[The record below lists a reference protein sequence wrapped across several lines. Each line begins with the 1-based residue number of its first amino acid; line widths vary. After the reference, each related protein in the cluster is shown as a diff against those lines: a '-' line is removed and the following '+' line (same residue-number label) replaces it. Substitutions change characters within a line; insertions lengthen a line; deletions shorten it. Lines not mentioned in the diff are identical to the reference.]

1 MSYVFDCRA
10 GHVSKR
16 QRGFTLIELLIAVVI
31 VGIIASIA
39 YPSYTRYVE
48 RSTRSDAHTA
58 LLQAAAELE
67 RCYANRYSYSGC
79 QLSNYSSPS
88 GHYTIT
94 AVIGSNNADSD
105 SDSSS
110 SYLLTASTDR
120 ADGCPKDITLNAR
133 GQRSPMEC
141 W

>member
-31 VGIIASIA
+31 IGIIASIA

-48 RSTRSDAHTA
+48 RSVRSDGQTA
-58 LLQAAAELE
+58 LLQAASEME
-67 RCYANRYSYSGC
+67 RCYSRDYTYEEC
-79 QLSNYSSPS
+79 DLEMTVSPS
-88 GHYTIT
+88 GHYDISADTDSQ
-94 AVIGSNNADSD
+94 SNDG
-105 SDSSS
+105 
-110 SYLLTASTDR
+110 YLLTATTQRS
-120 ADGCPKDITLNAR
+120 DGCEGDLTLSAKGER
-133 GQRSPMEC
+133 APEAC